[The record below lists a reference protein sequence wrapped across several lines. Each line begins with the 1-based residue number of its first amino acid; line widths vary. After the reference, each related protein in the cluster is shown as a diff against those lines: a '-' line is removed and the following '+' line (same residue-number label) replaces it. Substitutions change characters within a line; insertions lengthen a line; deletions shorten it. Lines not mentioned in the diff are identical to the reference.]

1 ITDPT
6 NTTGGV
12 ASGFPVGVGVRED
25 GTPVDLTG
33 QRPSARAWIY
43 ERFATL
49 ISRISMDQ
57 AGTGSPYALVVTAT
71 AEDLAHRTGEGTTG
85 VETPIPIHELATNG
99 LNGDVF
105 FHLMSETAHT
115 MQVMTEKRF
124 ANKKQVAVITARDK
138 GCTFPGCDAP
148 PGWC

>member
-1 ITDPT
+1 GITDPT

-85 VETPIPIHELATNG
+85 VETPIPIHELVT
-99 LNGDVF
+99 
-105 FHLMSETAHT
+105 
-115 MQVMTEKRF
+115 
-124 ANKKQVAVITARDK
+124 
-138 GCTFPGCDAP
+138 
-148 PGWC
+148 